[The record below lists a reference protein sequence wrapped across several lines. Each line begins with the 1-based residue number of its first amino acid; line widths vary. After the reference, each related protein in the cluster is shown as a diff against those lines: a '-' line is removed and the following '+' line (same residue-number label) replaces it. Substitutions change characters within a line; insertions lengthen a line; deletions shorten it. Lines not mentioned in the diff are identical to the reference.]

1 MKLLPIGLKE
11 TKTHRQ
17 AGRKRKGTAIP
28 VAENRVQ
35 INQTEKEEE
44 KEKEKEK
51 EEEEEEEGN
60 REKISA
66 ARKNVVGR
74 ILSLFPL
81 L

>member
-44 KEKEKEK
+44 KEKE
-51 EEEEEEEGN
+51 EEEEEEEEDGN

>member
-44 KEKEKEK
+44 KEKEKE
-51 EEEEEEEGN
+51 EEEEEDGN